1 MSWVSNG
8 LKFIRVRGRIS
19 PVASKKLD
27 AGSVFFC
34 EIPAVGYYDQND
46 QNDKNDKNDKNDELV
61 SLNHGVFAMACA
73 QKWSSMKGISFPCTF
88 NRIVNLKHV
97 ELLDFLFKEDQV
109 LAKTLATSLKTECT
123 PPFMFTGLQ
132 IFDRDEKVYNSSAV
146 QISEGRTFLVAMK
159 DIPVGEVIVYT
170 DNSEFNYRVKKEI
183 LLNTSMNPV
192 RSVFELEDDSNEII
206 KNTKCEKEIVVEN
219 VLREALRQLEKMMIL
234 PTPSQEEI
242 NVILKR
248 VEKFVAIKDMG
259 FSNFKKE
266 AETLIESAKNIES
279 KDTDFDKMEKEYER
293 LVKESGINEE

>member
-8 LKFIRVRGRIS
+8 LKFIRVKGRIS

-34 EIPAVGYYDQND
+34 EIPAIGYC
-46 QNDKNDKNDKNDELV
+46 DKNDNDKLV

-132 IFDRDEKVYNSSAV
+132 IFDRDDKVYNSSAV
-146 QISEGRTFLVAMK
+146 QISEGRTFLVAIK

-170 DNSEFNYRVKKEI
+170 DNSEFNSRVNKEI

-206 KNTKCEKEIVVEN
+206 KNTKCEKEKEIVVED
-219 VLREALRQLEKMMIL
+219 VLREALRQLEKMIVL

-242 NVILKR
+242 QVILKR

-259 FSNFKKE
+259 FLKFKKE

-279 KDTDFDKMEKEYER
+279 EDTDFDKMEKEYER
-293 LVKESGINEE
+293 LVNESGIDDE